1 MQRGR
6 GDVQYEDILVGDG
19 EIAQRG
25 GLVEIQYTLSLNH
38 GDIVQRDQL
47 YEFRI
52 GEQQVVAGLEYGVE
66 GMRVGG
72 QRHIR

>member
-38 GDIVQRDQL
+38 GDIVQRSRRYMSFVSANSKL
-47 YEFRI
+47 
-52 GEQQVVAGLEYGVE
+52 
-66 GMRVGG
+66 
-72 QRHIR
+72 